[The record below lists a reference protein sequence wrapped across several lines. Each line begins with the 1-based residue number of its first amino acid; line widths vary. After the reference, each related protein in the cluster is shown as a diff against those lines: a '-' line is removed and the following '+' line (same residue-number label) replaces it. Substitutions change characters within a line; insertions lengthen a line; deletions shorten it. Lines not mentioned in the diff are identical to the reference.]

1 MKKSI
6 LNFILAVFLGAS
18 SMIVCAEIAV
28 LSSAES
34 ITKTISNVENAL
46 VEVNKGDF
54 SNANQQ
60 IRAARASAEH
70 ITGDKA
76 IIKLANDS
84 VKEGQAHSKAGNAA
98 EAAKSLNESIKLY
111 KSL

>member
-1 MKKSI
+1 MAI
-6 LNFILAVFLGAS
+6 FLGAS
-18 SMIVCAEIAV
+18 SMVTYAEVAV
-28 LSSAES
+28 ISSAES
-34 ITKTISNVENAL
+34 ISKTISNVEHAL

-60 IRAARASAEH
+60 IRAARSSAEQ

-76 IIKLANDS
+76 IIKQANDS
-84 VKEGQAHSKAGNAA
+84 VKEGQAHSKSGDAA
-98 EAAKSLNESIKLY
+98 AAAKSLSEGLRLY